1 MLASLFSAA
10 ASALST
16 TARDELQLEPAVLNV
31 SLEREYHD
39 AGPHG
44 RQRAYWDRATLVARH
59 QAVSASLDGSGDI
72 TADSAMWWRN
82 QPLATAAAS
91 PPVSPVAQK
100 LACGDEQCEG
110 TRRTTWLW
118 SYPGSGNTMA
128 RMLIEAAS
136 GWLTGSVYHDL
147 SLDGEFEAERAG
159 PGDEGQLFVK
169 THAFDPEDPMTSH
182 PEANVKRSVMLIR
195 NPYDAILAEY
205 KRRRELVKEGQGDAH
220 ADSTAHTAEIGGIDF
235 EHFGDGGGGGGWEG
249 ARKEAVKWANTLAKQ
264 HAYSNPKLNVRYE
277 DLIGTG
283 KLVWLQAIITFAG
296 VSVSSSRASCAFEH
310 AEAFHR
316 TPELTAV
323 NAFCYGPG
331 HAQLREDVWR
341 AAREQAAPFGYEELS
356 CPEQQG

>member
-1 MLASLFSAA
+1 MCI
-10 ASALST
+10 
-16 TARDELQLEPAVLNV
+16 RD
-31 SLEREYHD
+31 S
-39 AGPHG
+39 
-44 RQRAYWDRATLVARH
+44 AYWNPATLVARQH
-59 QAVSASLDGSGDI
+59 AVSASLNGSL
-72 TADSAMWWRN
+72 DSTVGS
-82 QPLATAAAS
+82 ATAAAS
-91 PPVSPVAQK
+91 PPASPVAQK
-100 LACGDEQCEG
+100 LTCGDEKCEG
-110 TRRTTWLW
+110 KRQTTWLW

-136 GWLTGSVYHDL
+136 GWQTGSVYHDL
-147 SLDGEFEAERAG
+147 SLDGEFEAERAV

-182 PEANVKRSVMLIR
+182 SEANVKRSVMLIR

-220 ADSTAHTAEIGGIDF
+220 ADSTAHTAEIGGIDY

-264 HAYSNPKLNVRYE
+264 HAYSNPKLNVKYE

-296 VSVSSSRASCAFEH
+296 VSVSSSRAKCAFEH

-316 TPELTAV
+316 TTELTAV

-331 HAQLREDVWR
+331 HEQLREDVWR

-356 CPEQQG
+356 CPEQ